1 MKGRY
6 NGMAME
12 IYMEL
17 KYMYGHSQQA
27 DVATTACYIL
37 VHVQVFELAIGSPS
51 KGAWGF
57 CKKWTPSD

>member
-1 MKGRY
+1 
-6 NGMAME
+6 ME